1 MEYFDVL
8 NSHGDF
14 TNEIASRKECHEKG
28 LWHKAIVVQI
38 ISTDNKRVL
47 LQKRSANKRMW
58 PNLWD
63 VASGG
68 HVLAGELGYQA
79 GIREAKEELGVDL
92 KRDELEFIGATTSEN
107 IQKDI
112 INRHYN
118 EYYIVHKDINLND
131 ITIQEDEVQDV
142 KWFNV
147 EELKKRVDNN
157 FEGLTDKVELW
168 HYLIKYIEY
177 FVK

>member
-1 MEYFDVL
+1 MEYFDVID
-8 NSHGDF
+8 SHGDF

-63 VASGG
+63 VSSGG
-68 HVLAGELGYQA
+68 HVLTGELGYQA

-118 EYYIVHKDINLND
+118 EYYIVHKDIDLND
-131 ITIQEDEVQDV
+131 ITIQEDEVQEV

-147 EELKKRVDNN
+147 EELKKRVNNN
-157 FEGLTDKVELW
+157 FE
-168 HYLIKYIEY
+168 
-177 FVK
+177 

>member
-1 MEYFDVL
+1 MEYFDVID
-8 NSHGDF
+8 SHGDF

-68 HVLAGELGYQA
+68 HVLTGELGYQA

-118 EYYIVHKDINLND
+118 EYYIVHKDIDLND
-131 ITIQEDEVQDV
+131 ITIQEDEVQEV

-168 HYLIKYIEY
+168 HYLIKY
-177 FVK
+177 FDFFLK

>member
-1 MEYFDVL
+1 MEYFDVID
-8 NSHGDF
+8 SHGDF

-63 VASGG
+63 VSSGG
-68 HVLAGELGYQA
+68 HVLTGELGYQA

-118 EYYIVHKDINLND
+118 EYYIVHKDIDLND
-131 ITIQEDEVQDV
+131 ITIQEDEVQEV

-147 EELKKRVDNN
+147 EELKKRVNNN
-157 FEGLTDKVELW
+157 FEELTDKVELW
-168 HYLIKYIEY
+168 HYLIKY
-177 FVK
+177 FDFFLK

>member
-8 NSHGDF
+8 NSRGDF

-118 EYYIVHKDINLND
+118 EYYIVHKDIDLND
-131 ITIQEDEVQDV
+131 ITIQEDEVQEV

-147 EELKKRVDNN
+147 EELKKRVNNN
-157 FEGLTDKVELW
+157 FEELTDKVELW
-168 HYLIKYIEY
+168 HYLIKY
-177 FVK
+177 FDFFLK

>member
-1 MEYFDVL
+1 MEYFDVID
-8 NSHGDF
+8 SHGDF

-63 VASGG
+63 VSSGG
-68 HVLAGELGYQA
+68 HVLTGELGYQA

-118 EYYIVHKDINLND
+118 EYYIVHKDIDLND
-131 ITIQEDEVQDV
+131 ITIQEDEVQEV

-157 FEGLTDKVELW
+157 FEELTDKVELW
-168 HYLIKYIEY
+168 HYLIKY
-177 FVK
+177 FDFFLK

>member
-1 MEYFDVL
+1 
-8 NSHGDF
+8 
-14 TNEIASRKECHEKG
+14 
-28 LWHKAIVVQI
+28 
-38 ISTDNKRVL
+38 
-47 LQKRSANKRMW
+47 MW

-63 VASGG
+63 VSSGG
-68 HVLAGELGYQA
+68 HVLTGELGYQA

-118 EYYIVHKDINLND
+118 EYYIVHKDIDLND
-131 ITIQEDEVQDV
+131 ITIQEDEVQEV

-157 FEGLTDKVELW
+157 FEELTDKVELW
-168 HYLIKYIEY
+168 HYLIKY
-177 FVK
+177 FDFFLK

>member
-1 MEYFDVL
+1 MEYFDVID
-8 NSHGDF
+8 SHGDF

-63 VASGG
+63 VSSGG
-68 HVLAGELGYQA
+68 HVLTGELGYQA

-118 EYYIVHKDINLND
+118 EYYIVHKDIDLND
-131 ITIQEDEVQDV
+131 ITIQEDEVQEV

-147 EELKKRVDNN
+147 KKKKKRVNNN
-157 FEGLTDKVELW
+157 FEELTDKVELW
-168 HYLIKYIEY
+168 HYLIKY
-177 FVK
+177 FDFFLK

>member
-1 MEYFDVL
+1 MEYFDVID
-8 NSHGDF
+8 SHGDF

-118 EYYIVHKDINLND
+118 EYYIVHKDIDLND
-131 ITIQEDEVQDV
+131 ITIQEDEVQEV

-157 FEGLTDKVELW
+157 FEELTDKVELW

>member
-1 MEYFDVL
+1 MEYFDVID
-8 NSHGDF
+8 SHGDF

-63 VASGG
+63 VSSGG
-68 HVLAGELGYQA
+68 HVLTGELGYQA

-118 EYYIVHKDINLND
+118 EYYIVHKDIDLND
-131 ITIQEDEVQDV
+131 ITIQEDEVQEV

-157 FEGLTDKVELW
+157 FEELTDKVELW

>member
-131 ITIQEDEVQDV
+131 ITIQEDEVQEV

-157 FEGLTDKVELW
+157 FEGLTDKIELW